1 MCRGLN
7 RDAGDYSLLVDS
19 VELFPPV
26 CCHYKRMSFASTF
39 GMPLC
44 DGTCIALNLPVQF
57 YLLLHHSY

>member
-19 VELFPPV
+19 VELFPAV

-44 DGTCIALNLPVQF
+44 DGTRIALNLPVQF
-57 YLLLHHSY
+57 